1 MKNKVLA
8 IGILI
13 QAWALVVSA
22 THTFALEVK
31 DLGQPRSQLNLKAL
45 GDIPVQAGGRI
56 KPFNTYAREMATY
69 LTGSKSFQGWQA
81 EDLLLSWLISPEAW
95 EGQNFIQVQREDVK
109 RQIGLDPKQGR
120 FSPKTLIS
128 ESHLGQYAQALS
140 GRGENA
146 LAKPPLAGG
155 APKEDPR
162 EKELKTVLDRLG
174 TWRAVVTGEAWPMV
188 PPGAEP
194 LPGREGWAT
203 LADRDYAP
211 GAPVHEAFAQLI
223 SAYAEV
229 NPASFESAVGELRSA
244 IEGRIPDWT
253 EADRKRVD
261 VESLYNRAR
270 PFMWA
275 WISYLVAALL
285 GALSHAWEKSAAQE
299 VVGRGRRLFQGALA
313 LGAVGTLMHI
323 LGMGMRIWIAGR
335 PPVSNMYE
343 SVIWVSFGT
352 MLFAWVLY
360 INRRAKIL
368 ITVSSAVAAF
378 LLIVADSAPTV
389 MDPSIH
395 PLVPVLRSNL
405 WLTVHVLTI
414 TLGYAAFALTLGLG
428 NVTLYHFARRGE
440 GSSSK
445 IAALNDLTYRA
456 MQFGV
461 VLLAAG
467 TLLGGV
473 WADYSWGRFW
483 GWDPKEVWALI
494 ALMGYIIVLHA
505 RYTGWV
511 GQFGFAALTVLGFTL
526 VVMAWY
532 GVNFVLGAGLHSYGF
547 STGGRGAV
555 AALTL
560 LQFAYVGGASWM
572 RARMRS
578 ASKPG
583 SESLTQTSQVSGT

>member
-1 MKNKVLA
+1 MTVLVS
-8 IGILI
+8 LL
-13 QAWALVVSA
+13 LVGVPPV
-22 THTFALEVK
+22 FALDIKKPGE
-31 DLGQPRSQLNLKAL
+31 PRAGWSFRAL
-45 GDIPVQAGGRI
+45 GDLPVQAGGRI
-56 KPFNTYAREMATY
+56 KPFNTYAREMVTY
-69 LTGSKSFQGWQA
+69 LTGSKSFQGWEA
-81 EDLLLSWLISPEAW
+81 EELLLSWLTAPSAW
-95 EGQNFIQVQREDVK
+95 ETREFIQVQREDVK
-109 RQIGLDPKQGR
+109 RQVGLDPKQGR
-120 FSPKTLIS
+120 FSPQALIS

-146 LAKPPLAGG
+146 LAKPPLVGG
-155 APKEDPR
+155 VLKEDPR

-174 TWRAVVTGEAWPMV
+174 TWRAVVTGEAWPVV
-188 PPGAEP
+188 PTGGESV
-194 LPGREGWAT
+194 PGREGWAT
-203 LADRDYAP
+203 LADRDFVP
-211 GAPVHEAFAQLI
+211 GAPVQEAFAQLI
-223 SAYAEV
+223 SAYATEDQ
-229 NPASFESAVGELRSA
+229 PAFEQAVSQVRA
-244 IEGRIPDWT
+244 VIETRIPEWT
-253 EADRKRVD
+253 PADRKRVD
-261 VESLYNRAR
+261 IESLYNRAR

-275 WISYLVAALL
+275 WIAYLFAALA
-285 GALSHAWEKSAAQE
+285 GALSQAWEKSAASLSAK
-299 VVGRGRRLFQGALA
+299 RGERLFGLAAALA
-313 LGAVGTLMHI
+313 TVGTLLHI
-323 LGMGMRIWIAGR
+323 VGMALRIWISGR
-335 PPVSNMYE
+335 PPVTNMYE

-352 MLFAWVLY
+352 MVFAWILY
-360 INRRAKIL
+360 AARRARVL
-368 ITVSSAVAAF
+368 VTVSSAVAAF
-378 LLIVADSAPTV
+378 LLIVADSAPAV

-428 NVTLYHFARRGE
+428 NVTLFHFAKGGP
-440 GSSSK
+440 GSSAK

-505 RYTGWV
+505 RYTGWI

-547 STGGRGAV
+547 SAGGRGTVAV
-555 AALTL
+555 LTL
-560 LQFAYVGGASWM
+560 LQFAYVGGVSFL
-572 RARMRS
+572 RARKKANLGHPAASSVES
-578 ASKPG
+578 AG
-583 SESLTQTSQVSGT
+583 A